1 MNSLYGT
8 KAEKYAKYRWGY
20 AAEAIAAIFDAVGVS
35 SQTVVADLG
44 AGTGILTKHFVGRAK
59 LVYAIE
65 PEAEMRAFLEKAFS
79 ENPFCQIINSS
90 AENTGLPAHSVDL
103 IIVGQVIHWFEPGAA
118 YKEFQRV
125 LKPVGWLALLRNY
138 GTDLAY
144 EKAIT
149 PLFEKFSRPEPV
161 QRISRT
167 SIS

>member
-1 MNSLYGT
+1 M
-8 KAEKYAKYRWGY
+8 
-20 AAEAIAAIFDAVGVS
+20 
-35 SQTVVADLG
+35 
-44 AGTGILTKHFVGRAK
+44 LT
-59 LVYAIE
+59 
-65 PEAEMRAFLEKAFS
+65 S
-79 ENPFCQIINSS
+79 
-90 AENTGLPAHSVDL
+90 DL
-103 IIVGQVIHWFEPGAA
+103 IIVGQVIHWFEPGVA